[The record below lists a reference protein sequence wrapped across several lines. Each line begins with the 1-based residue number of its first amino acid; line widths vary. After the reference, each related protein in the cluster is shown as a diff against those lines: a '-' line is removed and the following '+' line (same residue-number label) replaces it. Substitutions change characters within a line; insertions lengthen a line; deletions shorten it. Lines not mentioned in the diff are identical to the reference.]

1 MIKAWPGYPRPVPP
15 RGDLRTSGSTRPAG
29 VRQKG
34 HAVTAI
40 VELQHVTK
48 YYGQG
53 EVLIPALREITL
65 TLQAG
70 EFTAMAG
77 PSGSGKTTLLN
88 IIGGLD
94 RPTEGQV
101 VIEGRDITRLSGTEL
116 SHLRRDR
123 LGFVFQTYNLIP
135 VLTARE
141 NAEYVLMLQGV
152 PAQECQRRVRRVL
165 QDVGLAGLE
174 QRYPRELSGGQQQ
187 RVAIA
192 RAIAPEPA
200 LVLADEPTAN
210 LDSQTGGALLDL
222 MRQLNEEKGITFLFS
237 THDPE
242 VMKLARRLLHLRD
255 GRILQD
261 DAQGKTGVISY

>member
-1 MIKAWPGYPRPVPP
+1 MA
-15 RGDLRTSGSTRPAG
+15 S
-29 VRQKG
+29 
-34 HAVTAI
+34 I
-40 VELQHVTK
+40 VELQQVSK

-53 EVLIPALREITL
+53 EVLIPALQEVNL

-94 RPTEGQV
+94 RPTKGQV
-101 VIEGRDITRLSGTEL
+101 FIEGCELTGLSDTQL
-116 SHLRRDR
+116 SFLRRDR

-135 VLTARE
+135 VLTALE
-141 NAEYVLMLQGV
+141 NAEYVLMLQGLSRE
-152 PAQECQRRVRRVL
+152 ACQQRVRQVL
-165 QDVGLAGLE
+165 TEVGLEGLE
-174 QRYPRELSGGQQQ
+174 QRFPRELSGGQQQ

-192 RAIAPEPA
+192 RAIAPQPA

-210 LDSQTGGALLDL
+210 LDSQTGAALLDL
-222 MRQLNEEKGITFLFS
+222 MRRLNEEKGVTFLFS

-242 VMKLARRLLHLRD
+242 VMKRARRLIQLRD
-255 GRILQD
+255 GRIVQD
-261 DAQGKTGVISY
+261 VAQGNDGICSSGAYSREIEL